1 MSARFYL
8 SALLALT
15 LLGLSHA
22 EGSDIL
28 VPVGTEVPKQMQCFF
43 KHACQSQDPKMCVQ
57 NCLQIPYSE
66 FELCSNKCKFSATN
80 VTDPDYVKNSECFFP
95 CVQVYR
101 LATKLPDSS
110 FYIGDTFD
118 INDADDSTTPTI
130 VARSGAEAT
139 QRYSFAVVSLAAVGS
154 IIITTF
160 AFI

>member
-80 VTDPDYVKNSECFFP
+80 VTDPDYV
-95 CVQVYR
+95 YR